1 MSNNINK
8 KNRSYSPFYL
18 NKFNKL
24 VNNSILLL
32 DTGDAFYGTSFGSS
46 KDCIGELC
54 FNTSKD
60 QPGLFAHGPDE
71 NSGRIGLTNGLVI
84 LTS

>member
-1 MSNNINK
+1 MQLK
-8 KNRSYSPFYL
+8 KNRKCKRKKIRKKNQQIAEKIAHPSYLFLQSLCLWYL
-18 NKFNKL
+18 PSKL
-24 VNNSILLL
+24 
-32 DTGDAFYGTSFGSS
+32 F
-46 KDCIGELC
+46 

-60 QPGLFAHGPDE
+60 HPGLFAHGPEE